1 MELSMRLPRI
11 PRFSLSLG
19 PVIMLGLAFAL
30 VGCGQGHDNAPPGPG
45 GDMPPAPVTT
55 VEVRSETVELYGDYA
70 GRLHG
75 SREAEVRARVGGI
88 LEQRLYEEGEVVEQG
103 APLFRIDPAPY
114 RIALQR
120 SQADKATAAATVRQ
134 AEREWQRVSG
144 LFEQGAVSE
153 RERDRALSDLDL
165 GRAQLAR
172 ADAGLAQA
180 RLDLEYTTV
189 TAPIAGVTGLE
200 NVTEGNL
207 LAHGALLTTV
217 TQLDP
222 IQVRF
227 ALPASAASSRRGL
240 AANGPASLL
249 DAELLLADGTTFPA
263 AGTIDFTASTVDPAT
278 GNVVLRAQFPNPDY
292 RLVPGALARVRI
304 VIEQLRDVYRVD
316 PEAVSQ
322 GAAGPV
328 VYVVEDGVAK
338 ARAVRLGPEAQ
349 GKQIVL
355 EGLNDGDRV
364 VVNGQVAL
372 RDGARVNAEARAARS
387 D

>member
-1 MELSMRLPRI
+1 MRLPRF
-11 PRFSLSLG
+11 PRVSLLPG
-19 PVIMLGLAFAL
+19 PIIVLGLTAGL
-30 VGCGQGHDNAPPGPG
+30 VGCGQGRENGMAGPG
-45 GDMPPAPVTT
+45 GEMPPAPVTT
-55 VEVRSETVELYGDYA
+55 IEVRSETVRLHADYA

-88 LEQRLYEEGEVVEQG
+88 LEERLYEEGEVVEQG
-103 APLFRIDPAPY
+103 AALFRIDPAPY

-120 SQADKATAAATVRQ
+120 AQADKANAEATLRH

-144 LFEQGAVSE
+144 LFDKGAVSE
-153 RERDRALSDLDL
+153 RERDRARSDLEL

-172 ADAGLAQA
+172 AEAGLAQA
-180 RLDLEYTTV
+180 RLDLDYTTV
-189 TAPIAGVTGLE
+189 TAPIAGATGLE
-200 NVTEGNL
+200 TVTEGNL

-227 ALPASAASSRRGL
+227 ALPESAAAARRALASNGQAGL
-240 AANGPASLL
+240 LEA
-249 DAELLLADGTTFPA
+249 DLLLADGTTYPA
-263 AGTIDFTASTVDPAT
+263 GGVIDFTASTVDPAT

-304 VIEQLRDVYRVD
+304 IIDQLDNVFRVD

-328 VYVVEDGVAK
+328 VYVVEDSVAN
-338 ARAVRLGPEAQ
+338 ARPVRLGPETQ
-349 GKQIVL
+349 GEQLVL
-355 EGLNDGDRV
+355 EGLKDGDRV

-372 RDGARVNAEARAARS
+372 RDGARVNAEAREPRS